1 MRTTSRRL
9 ALVLMTLTLVVVS
22 GCSSRD
28 VTPEECDPDPLRT
41 GGEVSVPAEGFEVW
55 ALLFATYHMTIG
67 QPVFI
72 PQDEEIK
79 IVWRVTGEGDVSVQA
94 LGPDGS
100 TLPPVWGP
108 EGHIGSNWDRPGDE
122 WGTGWVFPE
131 PGCWSIEVERGD
143 AVAYMDVD
151 IRA

>member
-1 MRTTSRRL
+1 MAL
-9 ALVLMTLTLVVVS
+9 ALVVGS
-22 GCSSRD
+22 GCSNRD
-28 VTPEECDPDPLRT
+28 ASPDDCDPDLVLP
-41 GGEVSVPAEGFEVW
+41 GGEVRLPADGFEVW

-67 QPVFI
+67 EPVSI
-72 PQDEEIK
+72 PQGEEFK
-79 IVWRVTGEGDVSVQA
+79 IVWRATGEGDVSMQA

-100 TLPPVWGP
+100 IVPPIWGP

-131 PGCWSIEVERGD
+131 PGCWSIEVRRGD
-143 AVAYMDVD
+143 TVAYMDVD